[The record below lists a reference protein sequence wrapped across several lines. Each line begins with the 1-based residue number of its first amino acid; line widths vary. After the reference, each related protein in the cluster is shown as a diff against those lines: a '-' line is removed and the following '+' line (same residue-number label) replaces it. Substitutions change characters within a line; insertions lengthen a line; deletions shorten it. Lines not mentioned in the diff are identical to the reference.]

1 MDLET
6 LLKNTSRSLYLSVQM
21 LPTAMRPAFSVAY
34 LLCRYADTI
43 ADTALLPAE
52 RRLHWICRFP
62 RLIEEQSPDEIQQ
75 LTQEVE
81 GCSDNPYEKIL
92 IQHLHP
98 CLEAFNR
105 ISPRQQPFI
114 LEVAQAVCEG
124 MQIDLEHF
132 PTQTAE
138 GPTAF
143 HTRADLEHYCRLMG
157 GRPGKFWSQLI
168 YHTTPIAS
176 NENTFLELGQYI
188 GDTLQIVNILRD
200 LPKDLNL
207 GRCYFPQEDLHKYSL
222 IPADLLVSANSA
234 RFEPIKQQWIEWG
247 LNRLQAGLTYFQ
259 LLPKR
264 QLGQRAAVAWPMLW
278 AADTLFA
285 IYKEPNLLDI
295 QKRVKIPR
303 RTIYT
308 TLLLTPSIWL
318 SNRCFTT
325 WMKYK
330 IHKFKKLSLTG
341 NGLRSHFKIGS

>member
-6 LLKNTSRSLYLSVQM
+6 LLKKTSRSLYLSVQM
-21 LPTAMRPAFSVAY
+21 LPSTMKPAFSVAY

-62 RLIEEQSPDEIQQ
+62 RLLEEQSPDEIRQ
-75 LTQEVE
+75 LTQEIE
-81 GCSDNPYEKIL
+81 GGAENPYEKIL
-92 IQHLHP
+92 IQQLYP

-105 ISPRQQPFI
+105 IPAEQKPFI
-114 LEVAQAVCEG
+114 LEVARSICEG

-132 PTQTAE
+132 PPQAPE

-143 HTRADLEHYCRLMG
+143 HSRQELEHYCRLMG
-157 GRPGKFWSQLI
+157 GEPGRFWSQLI
-168 YHTTPIAS
+168 YHTTPVAAS
-176 NENTFLELGQYI
+176 KDTFLELGQSV

-200 LPKDLNL
+200 LPQDLRL
-207 GRCYFPQEDLHKYSL
+207 GRCYFPQEDLQKQGL
-222 IPADLLVSANSA
+222 KPADLLDPANSP

-285 IYKEPNLLDI
+285 IYKELNLLDI

-303 RTIYT
+303 RTVYA
-308 TLLLTPSIWL
+308 TLLLTPPIWL

-325 WMKYK
+325 WMKHK
-330 IHKFKKLSLTG
+330 IRKFKKLSLTG
-341 NGLRSHFKIGS
+341 NGPRAHAKIGS